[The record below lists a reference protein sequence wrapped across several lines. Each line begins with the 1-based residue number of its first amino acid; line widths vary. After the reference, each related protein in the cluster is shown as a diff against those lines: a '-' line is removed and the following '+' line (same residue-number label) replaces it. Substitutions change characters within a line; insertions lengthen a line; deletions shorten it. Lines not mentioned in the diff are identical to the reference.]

1 VGSRVEF
8 RILGPLEVRV
18 NGAAVRV
25 GGPKQRALLAL
36 LLCNANRVVSRDQL
50 IDELLSDQP
59 AGSAEPVLH
68 VQISRLRK
76 ALADGDPQP
85 RLLARPPGYVLRIQD
100 GELDLHAFEQRVA
113 DGRHALEQ
121 GDPGQAAVLLR
132 EAEALWHGRPLA
144 DLEFEPFARFEAQ
157 RLEACRLAAVEDRIE
172 AELALG
178 RHGALCPELEPL
190 VAEHPLRERL
200 RGQLMLALYRSGR
213 QAEALETYRAGRSLL
228 AEELAVEPGPQLKQL
243 QLAILGHDTALQLP
257 PLSAQHGPVGT
268 PPAPAEEAAGE
279 LSPALGEPSPAGT
292 PGRWAGYMAG
302 PVAFVGRESE
312 LSCLAGALG
321 GDARLVLVIG
331 DAGVG
336 KTRFAGEGMAR
347 AAAGGMVVAWGE
359 CLPLA
364 RALPLLPVISALDGL
379 ARLDKGKVL
388 AAGLD
393 AAPGFVRGEVGRLL
407 PQLGPQDGPGLG
419 GRDGGWEQ
427 ERLFAGVA
435 ELLSAVAAG
444 SGAGIGLVVE
454 DVHWADT
461 ATLDLLTFLARPRRG
476 VRVVVTCRSDEAPL
490 AGPVASWLARVRG
503 EAGTAEIALGPLSRA
518 EAAEQVTALAGGPV
532 LPEVVDELFAR
543 AEGNPFFTEQLV
555 AAMPTGLKGG
565 TLALPHGLPARL
577 AGVLAARAA
586 RCAGDARAVLDALA
600 VAARPLAEDLVCA
613 VTGLDV
619 AVVRLGLREL
629 AAARLL
635 ADGAA
640 PGGGHRLRHA
650 LLAEAVVGRL
660 LPGERADLHERTAR
674 ALEAAGDAALAG
686 EAAGHWQAAGR
697 PAGELSARVA
707 AAAAAE
713 RVFGYTQAA
722 AHWQRVIELW
732 ADVPAAATAVGIELP
747 YVYARSID
755 ALVLAGDGVRAGV
768 VAEQAYRRF
777 ADYPD
782 PAAAAVVCHRAAF
795 RRWFDAAPA
804 RGLPLIEEALRL
816 FGQAPPSP
824 GHAEALF
831 DYANTFLRSAEGRVE
846 ASAPVLNRALAMA
859 EAVGASALIPQILS
873 VLAGE
878 AFVRGRVE
886 EGFTI
891 LQRSWNLAQAAE
903 DGPALLWLAVRE
915 SDALLKLAKFQGSAD
930 VALRGL
936 EAARRAGL
944 GASFG
949 ATFLAYN
956 AFEALLALGSTAQ
969 AAALVD
975 PLTTG
980 LPDSDHWVMH
990 EARAEIDLLRGDV
1003 NAAVRRHQHVRDII
1017 DPVSD
1022 LLYAR
1027 ESACRGTEVALWA
1040 GRPGDALDEVRRVF
1054 PLFKAPD
1061 LTILCSR
1068 LLAAGMRACADLA
1081 EQARARHDAPA
1092 AEDAAAAAEGL
1103 AAWVER
1109 MSGIPFTDHPYM
1121 ATIPAERATWEAERA
1136 RLGGP
1141 SDPAAWEV
1149 AAEAWQDLGC
1159 PHRAGYAWW
1168 RRAQAQLDAG
1178 QPAASA
1184 TAALRGAA
1192 AAPHGHQPLLAQV
1205 RALAESARIPL
1216 HTPAAPHHRPR
1227 RVSRM
1232 G

>member
-1 VGSRVEF
+1 
-8 RILGPLEVRV
+8 
-18 NGAAVRV
+18 
-25 GGPKQRALLAL
+25 
-36 LLCNANRVVSRDQL
+36 
-50 IDELLSDQP
+50 
-59 AGSAEPVLH
+59 
-68 VQISRLRK
+68 
-76 ALADGDPQP
+76 
-85 RLLARPPGYVLRIQD
+85 
-100 GELDLHAFEQRVA
+100 
-113 DGRHALEQ
+113 
-121 GDPGQAAVLLR
+121 
-132 EAEALWHGRPLA
+132 
-144 DLEFEPFARFEAQ
+144 
-157 RLEACRLAAVEDRIE
+157 
-172 AELALG
+172 
-178 RHGALCPELEPL
+178 
-190 VAEHPLRERL
+190 
-200 RGQLMLALYRSGR
+200 
-213 QAEALETYRAGRSLL
+213 
-228 AEELAVEPGPQLKQL
+228 
-243 QLAILGHDTALQLP
+243 
-257 PLSAQHGPVGT
+257 
-268 PPAPAEEAAGE
+268 
-279 LSPALGEPSPAGT
+279 
-292 PGRWAGYMAG
+292 
-302 PVAFVGRESE
+302 
-312 LSCLAGALG
+312 
-321 GDARLVLVIG
+321 
-331 DAGVG
+331 
-336 KTRFAGEGMAR
+336 
-347 AAAGGMVVAWGE
+347 
-359 CLPLA
+359 
-364 RALPLLPVISALDGL
+364 
-379 ARLDKGKVL
+379 
-388 AAGLD
+388 
-393 AAPGFVRGEVGRLL
+393 
-407 PQLGPQDGPGLG
+407 
-419 GRDGGWEQ
+419 
-427 ERLFAGVA
+427 
-435 ELLSAVAAG
+435 
-444 SGAGIGLVVE
+444 
-454 DVHWADT
+454 
-461 ATLDLLTFLARPRRG
+461 
-476 VRVVVTCRSDEAPL
+476 
-490 AGPVASWLARVRG
+490 
-503 EAGTAEIALGPLSRA
+503 
-518 EAAEQVTALAGGPV
+518 
-532 LPEVVDELFAR
+532 
-543 AEGNPFFTEQLV
+543 
-555 AAMPTGLKGG
+555 
-565 TLALPHGLPARL
+565 
-577 AGVLAARAA
+577 
-586 RCAGDARAVLDALA
+586 
-600 VAARPLAEDLVCA
+600 
-613 VTGLDV
+613 
-619 AVVRLGLREL
+619 
-629 AAARLL
+629 
-635 ADGAA
+635 
-640 PGGGHRLRHA
+640 
-650 LLAEAVVGRL
+650 
-660 LPGERADLHERTAR
+660 
-674 ALEAAGDAALAG
+674 
-686 EAAGHWQAAGR
+686 
-697 PAGELSARVA
+697 
-707 AAAAAE
+707 
-713 RVFGYTQAA
+713 
-722 AHWQRVIELW
+722 LW
-732 ADVPAAATAVGIELP
+732 ADVPGAATAVGIELP

-1192 AAPHGHQPLLAQV
+1192 AAAHGHQPLLAQV